1 MTQQGEKGIDKR
13 NMVWYNNGAV
23 EETATRK
30 ASESRVE
37 KNLKKV

>member
-30 ASESRVE
+30 GSEQGF
-37 KNLKKV
+37 KKT